1 MVTRCFRA
9 TSQVERVLLLWGGL
23 AEGALKTITPQ
34 KKQTLSV
41 LTSLTFSD
49 TNTIQSVSEP
59 LKRQGT
65 DMNSDRV
72 SRNSIHK
79 SITIQIL
86 TSKFWDQCF
95 GTSKWII
102 QNPYAL
108 HMPYPDDFRPCHWF
122 SFPVATSCSISCSI
136 FQGPSRPSR
145 HRSAKLPILI
155 MNRSMMVNDGQ
166 CRCSIFHGFP
176 WLQLLFMGLPKVFQW
191 ASKDVSRFF
200 QRFCQLFPRN
210 PPLMTHISP
219 DFPKNSDVPPFS
231 HLLPIAIPCPPSAR
245 PGRHHS
251 AQPLR
256 PQPGKPP
263 RRPPV
268 FFLHPKIVGILVI
281 NYDTSIPLIPGFDG
295 ILVG

>member
-23 AEGALKTITPQ
+23 AEGALKTITPPKK

-86 TSKFWDQCF
+86 NSKFCDQCF
-95 GTSKWII
+95 GISKEII

-108 HMPYPDDFRPCHWF
+108 SWWFPSMSLVLLSSCHIMF
-122 SFPVATSCSISCSI
+122 HLLQHLP
-136 FQGPSRPSR
+136 GPKPSSRCKTPNFD
-145 HRSAKLPILI
+145 HVGVP
-155 MNRSMMVNDGQ
+155 
-166 CRCSIFHGFP
+166 IFHGFP

-191 ASKDVSRFF
+191 ASKNVSRFF
-200 QRFCQLFPRN
+200 QRYCMFLPA
-210 PPLMTHISP
+210 
-219 DFPKNSDVPPFS
+219 FS
-231 HLLPIAIPCPPSAR
+231 TESSSNDSYFSRFSQEFRCSTLLPSSPHCHPLPTVSAARASSLSAAPSAASR
-245 PGRHHS
+245 KTAKAS
-251 AQPLR
+251 AC
-256 PQPGKPP
+256 
-263 RRPPV
+263 
-268 FFLHPKIVGILVI
+268 FFYTRKSLE
-281 NYDTSIPLIPGFDG
+281 YWW
-295 ILVG
+295 